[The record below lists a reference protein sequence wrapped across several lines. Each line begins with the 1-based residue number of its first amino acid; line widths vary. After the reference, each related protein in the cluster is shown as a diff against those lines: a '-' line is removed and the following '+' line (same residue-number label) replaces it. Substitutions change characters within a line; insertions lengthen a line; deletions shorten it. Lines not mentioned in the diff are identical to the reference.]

1 MAETTEDPLA
11 RTATAPG
18 SAGSTRPSTPS
29 LALGET
35 LGRYKLER
43 ELGSGG
49 MGVVY
54 AALDTDLER
63 RIALKVL
70 HNAAD
75 AEARGRLLREARA
88 MARLSHSNVV
98 VVHEVGSAGGR
109 DFVAMEL
116 IDGETLADWLRAA
129 SRSADDIVDA
139 FVAAGR
145 GLAAAHAAGLV
156 HRDFKPHNVLRARDG
171 RIVVTDFGLARG
183 VDVVAAEPASAR
195 AASSSAALTGLTVTG
210 SVLGTPAYMAPEQW
224 RGGSVGP
231 ATDQFAFCVAV
242 WEALS
247 GARPFRGNTL
257 DDLREQVLRG
267 PAALDA
273 SRLPRALRAPL
284 RRGLDPDPR
293 RRWPSMSALLARIDP
308 HARGDR
314 RAVVAFGA
322 AAGAVIAVGV
332 ALVASRRGAEP
343 PVCDTKVDIAAVW
356 PAGAAASLARAG
368 QRPAA
373 DALDADATRWI
384 GARDRACAVA
394 EPDLRAAR
402 LTCLDGVLARFD
414 AVARGV
420 AQLHDTLQH
429 ADPGDLLVD
438 PAVCEGARMPRLA
451 VTSSP
456 AVRDAVA
463 AWLRAQATAQPPSRD
478 SVVDLIRR
486 TADDPCA
493 TEIAQLLAL
502 SAQGSVGDRH
512 VHMDA
517 AAQAAARCTDDRGFA
532 DVQLAD
538 AEQALGGQWLGD
550 ELVHRLGLADT
561 AVQAV
566 AQPDLAA
573 TLETLRMHVAAR
585 NESLDAAIS
594 RGEAAAAGYAARGR
608 TQRELDVELYVRRL
622 ERQRGRAVDLAA
634 MTAKLRDMRAL
645 AVARLGADDD
655 VVRRIDSELGQSQ
668 FWSGDVAG
676 GHRLL
681 VAAMRPRPNDRAMQ
695 ISGRVVD
702 VTGAPV
708 AGATVYA
715 GAELEGDAIA
725 AALPDDHLRSATTG
739 SDGRFAIADAAHDAV
754 AVAELGD
761 RRAWAVAGGD
771 DVTLVLEPTSRI
783 EGRVELNGLPA
794 QTVFVDA
801 EDATASPLAEYTVIA
816 PVAADGSFAIE
827 GVPRRRLRISARM
840 LRARGAGRSVSYGT
854 TVAVDAP
861 VVGGVALAMDQS
873 HRAVSVIVRSTVN
886 TPLVNAQVIVVPGI
900 LQSMSALAID
910 RTIQSGLSLLAQKP
924 SAERAPAAVLQLV
937 RDGDLYAT
945 VSGVPEGSASAC
957 AVSLPLQLADDDLW
971 RKVQTHLDK
980 IEVRCEP
987 LAPDA
992 VAVVVEVPPWPRL
1005 D

>member
-1 MAETTEDPLA
+1 MAESTQDPLA

-18 SAGSTRPSTPS
+18 SGQPPSPS
-29 LALGET
+29 LALGDS

-70 HNAAD
+70 RSAAD
-75 AEARGRLLREARA
+75 TEARGRLLREARA

-116 IDGETLADWLRAA
+116 VDGETLADWLRAT
-129 SRSADDIVDA
+129 SRSADEIVDA
-139 FVAAGR
+139 FVAAGH

-183 VDVVAAEPASAR
+183 VDVVVAEPAGGG
-195 AASSSAALTGLTVTG
+195 AASSSAALSGITVTG

-224 RGGSVGP
+224 LGGSVGP
-231 ATDQFAFCVAV
+231 ATDQFAFCVAL
-242 WEALS
+242 WEALT
-247 GARPFRGNTL
+247 GARPFRGGTL
-257 DDLREQVLRG
+257 EELREEVARG

-293 RRWPSMSALLARIDP
+293 RRWPSMTALLARIDP

-314 RAVVAFGA
+314 RAVVALGA
-322 AAGAVIAVGV
+322 AAGAVIVVGI
-332 ALVASRRGAEP
+332 ALVAGHRSAAAPACE
-343 PVCDTKVDIAAVW
+343 TKLDVAAVW
-356 PAGAAASLARAG
+356 PPGAAAALVHAG

-373 DALDADATRWI
+373 DALDADAKRWI
-384 GARDRACAVA
+384 GARDRACAID
-394 EPDLRAAR
+394 EPELRTAR
-402 LTCLDGVLARFD
+402 LGCLDGVLARFD

-420 AQLHDTLQH
+420 AQLHGTLQH

-438 PAVCEGARMPRLA
+438 PAVCEGARLPRLA

-463 AWLRAQATAQPPSRD
+463 AWLRAQATAAPPSRD
-478 SVVDLIRR
+478 AAGDLVRR

-493 TEIAQLLAL
+493 SAIAQLLAL
-502 SAQGSVGDRH
+502 SATGSVADRH
-512 VHMDA
+512 LHLDG
-517 AAQAAARCTDDRGFA
+517 AAQAAARCNDDRGFA
-532 DVQLAD
+532 DVRLAD
-538 AEQALGGQWLGD
+538 AAQALGGQWLGD

-561 AVQAV
+561 AERAV
-566 AQPDLAA
+566 AQPDLEAA
-573 TLETLRMHVAAR
+573 LESLRMHVAAR
-585 NESLDAAIS
+585 NESLDAAIA

-608 TQRELDVELYVRRL
+608 TQRELDVELFVRRL
-622 ERQRGRAVDLAA
+622 ERQRGRADDLAA
-634 MTAKLRDMRAL
+634 MTGKLRDMRAL

-655 VVRRIDSELGQSQ
+655 VVRRIDSELGQTQ
-668 FWSGDVAG
+668 FWSGDVGG
-676 GHRLL
+676 GHRMLA
-681 VAAMRPRPNDRAMQ
+681 AAMRPRPNDRAMR
-695 ISGRVVD
+695 IAGRVVD
-702 VTGAPV
+702 RAGAPI

-739 SDGRFAIADAAHDAV
+739 SDGRFAIADATQDAV
-754 AVAELGD
+754 AVAELGEL
-761 RRAWAVAGGD
+761 RAWAVAGGD

-783 EGRVELNGLPA
+783 EGKVELNGRPA
-794 QTVFVDA
+794 PTVYVDA
-801 EDATASPLAEYTVIA
+801 EDPAGYPLAEYSVVA
-816 PVAADGSFAIE
+816 PIAADGTFAIA
-827 GVPRRRLRISARM
+827 GVPRRPLRVSAHTV
-840 LRARGAGRSVSYGT
+840 RARGSGRSISYGT

-861 VVGGVALAMDQS
+861 VVGGVAIAIAQS
-873 HRAVSVIVRSTVN
+873 HRAVSVIVRSTVD
-886 TPLVNAQVIVVPGI
+886 TPLVNAQVIIMPGTVP
-900 LQSMSALAID
+900 SMSALAID
-910 RTIQSGLSLLAQKP
+910 RTILSGLSTLAQKP
-924 SAERAPAAVLQLV
+924 SAERAPAPVLQLV

-945 VSGVPEGSASAC
+945 VTGVPEGSASAC
-957 AVSLPLQLADDDLW
+957 AVSLPQQLYDDDLW
-971 RKVQTHLDK
+971 HKVQANLDK
-980 IEVRCEP
+980 IEVRCQP